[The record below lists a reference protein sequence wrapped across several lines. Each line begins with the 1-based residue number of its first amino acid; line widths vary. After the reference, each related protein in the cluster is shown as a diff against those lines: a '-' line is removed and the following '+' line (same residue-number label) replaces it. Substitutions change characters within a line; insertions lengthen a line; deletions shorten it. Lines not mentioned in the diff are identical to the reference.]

1 MSAFLATSRR
11 ALAFVLFLPAALLLA
26 LLRTAKGALIGSLLG
41 LLGAAAWHLFLPVV
55 IDHGVFRW
63 GAVIGTALGALYGL
77 VSSLRETFLAPP
89 PLTSHGSARWAT
101 PEEGAALAL
110 ARDAGHG
117 GLAGL
122 LVGREAAGKR
132 RLLAYDGPAHL
143 ITIAPTRS
151 GKGVGTVLPNLLL
164 AERSVLCIDP
174 KGENA
179 RIASRARR
187 RFGPVHVLDPFDV
200 SGQPSARYDPLAVLD
215 PVSPDLAEDTATL
228 ADALVHD
235 LPGQAG
241 EAHWNEE
248 AKALIAGLLL
258 HTLTTQPPER
268 RHLAALRDALTLS
281 PARFQAL
288 LADMAASTAAGGL
301 VARAANRQL
310 GKSDREAA
318 GVLSSAQRHT
328 HFLDGPRITAAMD
341 GADFRFEDLRRGV
354 ASVFL
359 VLPPDRLDTYSRWL
373 RLLVAQAIQHLARS
387 TTTAPVQQE
396 GPLPSG
402 AAGPAPGPGSRPPV
416 LFLLDEFAA
425 LGRLDPVER
434 AMGLMAGLGIQL
446 WPILQDLHQLRA
458 TYGQR
463 AGTFL
468 SNAGLVQV
476 SSPADLETATWLS
489 RTLGSGTVA
498 YETASSSTSSPAFFS
513 NGQTS
518 ESEGTSTH
526 LAARP
531 LLTPDE
537 AMRLW
542 PDRQVLLRPGHRP
555 VLAAKLRHYE
565 DKEFRGLF
573 DA

>member
-1 MSAFLATSRR
+1 MSTLLATSRR
-11 ALAFVLFLPAALLLA
+11 ALAFALFLPAALLLA
-26 LLRTAKGALIGSLLG
+26 LFRTGKGALIGFLLG

-63 GAVIGTALGALYGL
+63 GAKIGIALGALCGL

-89 PLTSHGSARWAT
+89 PLTSHGSARWAS
-101 PEEGAALAL
+101 PGESAAFAL
-110 ARDAGHG
+110 ARGAGQQ
-117 GLAGL
+117 GLSSL
-122 LVGREAAGKR
+122 LVGREAAGRR

-164 AERSVLCIDP
+164 ARRSVLCIDP

-179 RIASRARR
+179 RISARARR
-187 RFGPVHVLDPFDV
+187 RFGPVHVLDPFGV
-200 SGQPSARYDPLAVLD
+200 SGQPASRYDPLAVLD
-215 PVSPDLAEDTATL
+215 PISPDLAEDVATL
-228 ADALVHD
+228 ADALVYD
-235 LPGQAG
+235 PPGQAG

-258 HTLTTQPPER
+258 HTLTAQPPER
-268 RHLAALRDALTLS
+268 RRLAALRDALTLP

-288 LADMAASTAAGGL
+288 LADMAASPEAGGL

-328 HFLDGPRITAAMD
+328 HFLDGPRIAAAMD

-354 ASVFL
+354 GSVFL

-387 TTTAPVQQE
+387 AMEASTLQA
-396 GPLPSG
+396 GPLPFG
-402 AAGPAPGPGSRPPV
+402 TVDTAPGLGSRPPV

-476 SSPADLETATWLS
+476 ASPADLETATWLS

-498 YETASSSTSSPAFFS
+498 YETASASSSHPAFLS
-513 NGQTS
+513 GGHAS
-518 ESEGTSTH
+518 EGEGTSTH

-537 AMRLW
+537 AMRLR
-542 PDRQVLLRPGHRP
+542 PDLQVLLRPGHRP

-565 DKEFRGLF
+565 DREFRGLF

>member
-11 ALAFVLFLPAALLLA
+11 ALALALFLPAALLVA
-26 LLRTAKGALIGSLLG
+26 LFRTAKGALIGFVLG
-41 LLGAAAWHLFLPVV
+41 LVGAAAWHLFLPVV
-55 IDHGVFRW
+55 IDHDVFRW
-63 GAVIGTALGALYGL
+63 GAAIGTALGALYGF
-77 VSSLRETFLAPP
+77 VSFLRETFLAPP
-89 PLTSHGSARWAT
+89 ALTSHGSARWAT

-110 ARDAGHG
+110 ARGAGHG
-117 GLAGL
+117 GLFGL
-122 LVGREAAGKR
+122 LVGREAAGRR

-164 AERSVLCIDP
+164 ARRSILCIDP

-179 RIASRARR
+179 RISARARR
-187 RFGPVHVLDPFDV
+187 RFGPVWVLDPFGV
-200 SGQPSARYDPLAVLD
+200 SGQPGARYDPLAVLD
-215 PVSPDLAEDTATL
+215 PASLDLAEDAATL

-235 LPGQAG
+235 PPGQAG
-241 EAHWNEE
+241 DAHWNEE

-258 HTLTTQPPER
+258 HTLTIQPPER
-268 RHLAALRDALTLS
+268 RRLAALRDTLTLP

-288 LADMAASTAAGGL
+288 LAEMAASPAAGGL

-328 HFLDGPRITAAMD
+328 HFLDGPRIIAAMD
-341 GADFRFEDLRRGV
+341 GADFRFEDLRAGV

-359 VLPPDRLDTYSRWL
+359 VLPPDRLDTYARWL
-373 RLLVAQAIQHLARS
+373 RLLVAQAIQHLARVATQTPNPQAEPLSSGTAKS
-387 TTTAPVQQE
+387 T
-396 GPLPSG
+396 
-402 AAGPAPGPGSRPPV
+402 GSRPPV

-434 AMGLMAGLGIQL
+434 AIGLMAGLGLQL

-476 SSPADLETATWLS
+476 ASPADLETAQWLS
-489 RTLGSGTVA
+489 RVLGSETVA
-498 YETASSSTSSPAFFS
+498 YETASASHSQPTAFS
-513 NGQTS
+513 GGQAS
-518 ESEGTSTH
+518 DSEGTSTH
-526 LAARP
+526 LASRP

-537 AMRLW
+537 AMRLR

-565 DKEFRGLF
+565 DEEFRGLF
-573 DA
+573 ES

>member
-1 MSAFLATSRR
+1 MSAFLASSRR
-11 ALAFVLFLPAALLLA
+11 VLAFALFLPAALLLA
-26 LLRTAKGALIGSLLG
+26 LFRTAKGALIGSLLG

-63 GAVIGTALGALYGL
+63 GAAIGTALGALYGL
-77 VSSLRETFLAPP
+77 VSSLRETFLPPP
-89 PLTSHGSARWAT
+89 PLTSHGSARWAS
-101 PEEGAALAL
+101 PQEGASLVL
-110 ARDAGHG
+110 ARGAGHG
-117 GLAGL
+117 GLPGL
-122 LVGREAAGKR
+122 LVGREAAGRR

-164 AERSVLCIDP
+164 ARRSLLCIDP

-179 RIASRARR
+179 RISARARR
-187 RFGPVHVLDPFDV
+187 RFGPVHVLDPFGV
-200 SGQPSARYDPLAVLD
+200 SGQPASRYDPLAVLD
-215 PVSPDLAEDTATL
+215 PASPDLAEDAATL
-228 ADALVHD
+228 ADALVYD
-235 LPGQAG
+235 PPGQAG

-258 HTLTTQPPER
+258 HTLTSQPPER
-268 RHLAALRDALTLS
+268 RRLAALRDALTLP

-288 LADMAASTAAGGL
+288 LADMAASTAACGL

-328 HFLDGPRITAAMD
+328 HFLDGPRIAAAMD

-387 TTTAPVQQE
+387 AMQAPAPQA

-402 AAGPAPGPGSRPPV
+402 KATSSGSRPPV

-434 AMGLMAGLGIQL
+434 AMGLMAGLGLQL

-489 RTLGSGTVA
+489 RVLGSGTIA
-498 YETASSSTSSPAFFS
+498 YEAASASSSRPALLAE
-513 NGQTS
+513 GQAS
-518 ESEGTSTH
+518 ESQGTSTH

-531 LLTPDE
+531 LLTSDE
-537 AMRLW
+537 AMRLQ

-555 VLAAKLRHYE
+555 VLAGKLRHYE
-565 DKEFRGLF
+565 DPEFRGLF

>member
-1 MSAFLATSRR
+1 MTPALRVTGQFLCRAVAFPLLLLASLGGAIRGGYR
-11 ALAFVLFLPAALLLA
+11 GLILGLLAALLWA
-26 LLRTAKGALIGSLLG
+26 LVTPEPNGTTPFLRITLLG
-41 LLGAAAWHLFLPVV
+41 GVLGAA
-55 IDHGVFRW
+55 W
-63 GAVIGTALGALYGL
+63 GALAALRR
-77 VSSLRETFLAPP
+77 LRAAP
-89 PLTSHGSARWAT
+89 SDVHGSARWAT
-101 PEEGAALAL
+101 PRETAPLAL
-110 ARDAGHG
+110 SGPLPAD
-117 GLAGL
+117 GLPGL
-122 LVGREAAGKR
+122 LVGREHDGR
-132 RLLAYDGPAHL
+132 RRPLAYDGPAHL
-143 ITIAPTRS
+143 LTIAPTRS

-164 AERSVLCIDP
+164 AHRSVLCIDP

-179 RIASRARR
+179 RIAARARR
-187 RFGPVHVLDPFDV
+187 RFGPVHVLDPFGV
-200 SGQPSARYDPLAVLD
+200 SGQPASRYDPLAVLD
-215 PVSPDLAEDTATL
+215 PASLDLAEDAATL

-235 LPGQAG
+235 PPGQAG

-268 RHLAALRDALTLS
+268 RRLAALRDALTLP

-288 LADMAASTAAGGL
+288 LADMAVSTAAGGL

-387 TTTAPVQQE
+387 AVAAPAPQAS
-396 GPLPSG
+396 PLPSG
-402 AAGPAPGPGSRPPV
+402 AAGPAPGSGSRPPV
-416 LFLLDEFAA
+416 LFLLDEFAV

-434 AMGLMAGLGIQL
+434 AMGLMAGLGLQL

-458 TYGQR
+458 TYGPR

-468 SNAGLVQV
+468 SNAGLLQV
-476 SSPADLETATWLS
+476 ASPADLDTATWLS

-498 YETASSSTSSPAFFS
+498 YETASASSSRPAFLAD
-513 NGQTS
+513 GQAS
-518 ESEGTSTH
+518 ESQGTATH

-531 LLTPDE
+531 LLTSDE
-537 AMRLW
+537 AMRLQ
-542 PDRQVLLRPGHRP
+542 PDRQVLLRPGYRP
-555 VLAAKLRHYE
+555 VLAGKLRHYE
-565 DKEFRGLF
+565 DPEFRGLF
-573 DA
+573 DP

>member
-1 MSAFLATSRR
+1 MTAFLSAASR
-11 ALAFVLFLPAALLLA
+11 ALTFAVFLPAALALA
-26 LLRTAKGALIGSLLG
+26 LLRAAKYAGAGFLLG
-41 LLGAAAWHLFLPVV
+41 LLAAGLWHVFSSVI

-63 GAVIGTALGALYGL
+63 GAGIGTALGALFGL
-77 VSSLRETFLAPP
+77 TASLLESFRPP
-89 PLTSHGSARWAT
+89 PALTAYGSARWAT
-101 PEEGAALAL
+101 SQERAALAL
-110 ARDAGHG
+110 ARGTQPD
-117 GLAGL
+117 GL
-122 LVGREAAGKR
+122 LVGREPSGKR
-132 RLLAYDGPAHL
+132 RLLAYDGHAHL
-143 ITIAPTRS
+143 LTIAPTRS

-164 AERSVLCIDP
+164 ARRSVLCIDP

-179 RIASRARR
+179 RISARARR
-187 RFGPVHVLDPFDV
+187 RFGPVHVLDPFGV

-215 PVSPDLAEDTATL
+215 PASLDLAEDAATL

-235 LPGQAG
+235 APGQAG
-241 EAHWNEE
+241 DAHWNEE

-268 RHLAALRDALTLS
+268 RRLAALRDALTLP

-341 GADFRFEDLRRGV
+341 GADFRLEDLRRGV

-359 VLPPDRLDTYSRWL
+359 VLPPDRLDTYARWL
-373 RLLVAQAIQHLARS
+373 RLLVAQAIQHLARAAQAL
-387 TTTAPVQQE
+387 APQAN
-396 GPLPSG
+396 PLPSG
-402 AAGPAPGPGSRPPV
+402 AAGTAPGPGSRSPV

-468 SNAGLVQV
+468 SNAGLVQLA
-476 SSPADLETATWLS
+476 SPADLETASWLS
-489 RTLGSGTVA
+489 HTLGSGTVA
-498 YETASSSTSSPAFFS
+498 YETASSSTSSSAFLS
-513 NGQTS
+513 GGQVS
-518 ESEGTSTH
+518 ETEGTSTH

-537 AMRLW
+537 AMRLR
-542 PDRQVLLRPGHRP
+542 PDLQVLLRPGHRP
-555 VLAAKLRHYE
+555 ILATKLRHYE
-565 DKEFRGLF
+565 DKEFSGLF
-573 DA
+573 DT